1 MIARREPLWRR
12 RLSLV
17 VAYQSPVFIAMG
29 LALLVPLLLASW
41 DNRGVPTWREFQGF
55 LVPAVIALMLGLVFR
70 IRRPA
75 FATLRQSEALLVTT
89 AAWLTTGVLG
99 SIPFIFVLQTPV
111 VDALLESVSGFT
123 TAGTTML
130 TGLDTLPRSILI
142 WRAITQ
148 WLGGLGILLIILL
161 VSQSQGGKA
170 LSLLNAEGVKVSSG
184 RLSLNFR
191 HAASRFTIIYIVLT
205 LARSYLR
212 WFWACRCSML

>member
-1 MIARREPLWRR
+1 M
-12 RLSLV
+12 V

-29 LALLVPLLLASW
+29 AALLIPLLLAVW
-41 DNRGVPTWREFQGF
+41 DNRGLPSLREFQGF
-55 LVPAVIALMLGLVFR
+55 LVPALISLMLGLVTRF
-70 IRRPA
+70 RRPA
-75 FATLRQSEALLVTT
+75 FARLRQSEALLVTT

-99 SIPFIFVLQTPV
+99 AIPFILVLKLPV

-161 VSQSQGGKA
+161 VSQSQGSKA

-191 HAASRFTIIYIVLT
+191 HATTRFTVIYIVLT
-205 LARSYLR
+205 LSQIL
-212 WFWACRCSML
+212 LTN